1 MFTKGNDGWLE
12 RMTGIDYSFLQREQL
27 AANTAL
33 ASLISQHRNS
43 ESTTGEENV
52 LAVMSEDPDVNVV
65 DMDDETEGEDNQSH
79 QQSTNESNSTA
90 DQR

>member
-1 MFTKGNDGWLE
+1 MKD
-12 RMTGIDYSFLQREQL
+12 IDYSFLKREQL

-33 ASLISQHRNS
+33 ATLINQHRNS
-43 ESTTGEENV
+43 EST
-52 LAVMSEDPDVNVV
+52 AEDPDVNVV

-79 QQSTNESNSTA
+79 QQSTHESNSTA

>member
-1 MFTKGNDGWLE
+1 MND
-12 RMTGIDYSFLQREQL
+12 IDCSFLQREQL

-33 ASLISQHRNS
+33 ATLINQHRNS
-43 ESTTGEENV
+43 ESTT
-52 LAVMSEDPDVNVV
+52 EDPDVNVV